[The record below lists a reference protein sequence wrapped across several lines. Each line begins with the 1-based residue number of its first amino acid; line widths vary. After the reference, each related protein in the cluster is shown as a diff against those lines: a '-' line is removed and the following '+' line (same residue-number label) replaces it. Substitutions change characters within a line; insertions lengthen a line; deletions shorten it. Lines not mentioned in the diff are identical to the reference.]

1 MLFWKTPWKPSHEE
15 KLSLILPDCEHLK
28 NTLLKWNKRNFL
40 IAYCL
45 ETFVIYIF
53 VEDDMGFEIEGWRF
67 FFVQTLNNCGP
78 IDVLT
83 FEPLIGK
90 IVFYD
95 SKTLEDTS

>member
-1 MLFWKTPWKPSHEE
+1 
-15 KLSLILPDCEHLK
+15 
-28 NTLLKWNKRNFL
+28 
-40 IAYCL
+40 
-45 ETFVIYIF
+45 
-53 VEDDMGFEIEGWRF
+53 MGFEIEGWRF